1 MAALSNL
8 DATAQAELVRK
19 KEISAVE
26 LVDAAIR
33 RIEAHDA
40 ELNAVIM
47 KRFDQAR
54 AEAKAH
60 DANPSD
66 GPSVPFRGVPIV
78 VKDIVA
84 RVAGMPYTAGTR
96 PLKAAGHVSDHD
108 SFLVTSLKRAGF
120 VIVGKT
126 NTSELGIL
134 PSAEPSAWG
143 ATKNPWDAT
152 RSTGGSSGGTAAAVS
167 AGLVPVGH
175 GNDGGG
181 SIRIPA
187 SACGL
192 VGLKP
197 SRGRNSLGPDYGEI
211 NGGLVAEHVLAR
223 SVRDSAAILDRT
235 HGYRPGDPYVAPTP
249 SRPFLDEVGA
259 KVERLRVRFC
269 TRFLTPMGTIGDSH
283 PEVTA
288 GVQKTARLLADMG
301 HDVAEG
307 EIEAFR
313 HKEYVARFLA
323 VWSAGVSVDVENI
336 AAITGKP
343 VTADDVEPLTWALD
357 NMGKAV
363 SGPAYALAWQFLR
376 ARAREVGAWFES
388 HDLWLTPTLTT
399 PPPLLGTYVSTPSD
413 PMSAI
418 FKAAELAPFTAPF
431 NTTGQP
437 AISLPLHQSSQGL
450 PIGIQL
456 VAGYGRED
464 LLLRVAA
471 ALEAAAPWQHR
482 ATRGDA

>member
-1 MAALSNL
+1 MPTLSNL
-8 DATAQAELVRK
+8 DATAQAELVRR
-19 KEISAVE
+19 KEISAAE

-33 RIEAHDA
+33 RIEAHDGA
-40 ELNAVIM
+40 LNAVIM
-47 KRFDQAR
+47 KRFDEAR

-60 DANPSD
+60 DAKPSD
-66 GPSVPFRGVPIV
+66 APFRGVPIV
-78 VKDIVA
+78 VKDIIA
-84 RVAGMPYTAGTR
+84 QVAGMPYTAGTR
-96 PLKAAGHVSDHD
+96 PLKDAGFVSRHD
-108 SFLVTSLKRAGF
+108 SYLVASLKQAGF

-143 ATKNPWDAT
+143 STRNPYDPT
-152 RSTGGSSGGTAAAVS
+152 RSTGGSSGGTGAAVA

-181 SIRIPA
+181 SIRIPS

-197 SRGRNSLGPDYGEI
+197 SRGRNSLGPDLGEI

-249 SRPFLDEVGA
+249 ARPYLDEVGA
-259 KVERLRVRFC
+259 KVERLRVRFY
-269 TRFLTPMGTIGDSH
+269 TKYITPMGTLADSH
-283 PEVTA
+283 PDVVA
-288 GVQKTARLLADMG
+288 GVQKAAKLLADLG

-307 EIEAFR
+307 EIAALQ
-313 HKEYVARFLA
+313 HKEWVARFLA
-323 VWSAGVSVDVENI
+323 VWASGVSVDLENI

-343 VTADDVEPLTWALD
+343 VTADDVEPLTWALA
-357 NMGKAV
+357 NMGRAV
-363 SGPAYALAWQFLR
+363 SGPAYALGWQFLR
-376 ARAREVGAWFES
+376 ARAREVGQWFQQ
-388 HDLWLTPTLTT
+388 HDLWLTPTITQP
-399 PPPLLGTYVSTPSD
+399 PPPLGSYASTPQD

-418 FKAAELAPFTAPF
+418 FKAAELAPFTAPI
-431 NTTGQP
+431 NATGQP
-437 AISLPLHQSSQGL
+437 AISLPLHQTAEGL
-450 PIGIQL
+450 PIGVQL
-456 VAGYGRED
+456 VGDYGRED

-471 ALEAAAPWQHR
+471 QLEAAAPWKHG
-482 ATRGDA
+482 ATRADA